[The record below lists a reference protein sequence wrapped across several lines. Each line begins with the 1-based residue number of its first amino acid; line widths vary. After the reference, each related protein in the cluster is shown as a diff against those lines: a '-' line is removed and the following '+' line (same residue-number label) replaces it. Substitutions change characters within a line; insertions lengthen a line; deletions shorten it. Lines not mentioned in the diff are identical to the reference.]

1 MRTIFSFIFLLITIS
16 ANAQQQ
22 IAVKC
27 PECGH
32 NITITISIDG
42 ATAVEHE
49 KALTTLQN
57 NQCKAVT
64 SKGTQ
69 CTRKAQDGTDY
80 CWQHTGTS
88 NNQST
93 TSKTSMSIKTTSAS
107 SISGGRCRAT
117 TKSGRRCSRSARSNG
132 YCWQHGG

>member
-1 MRTIFSFIFLLITIS
+1 MRTIFSFICLLITMS

-22 IAVKC
+22 ITVKC

-49 KALTTLQN
+49 NTLTTQQN

-80 CWQHTGTS
+80 CWQHTGAS
-88 NNQST
+88 NTQST
-93 TSKTSMSIKTTSAS
+93 TPKTSKSTKAPSTSS
-107 SISGGRCRAT
+107 SSGGRCRAT
-117 TKSGRRCSRSARSNG
+117 TKSGSRCSRSARSNG